1 MSIRFLFKFD
11 FFLYLFSFQIWFLF
25 NLILVKKIVYLNMT
39 LLPVDLF
46 VLPESRRLAVDL
58 AAVVANVTFA
68 LIKKLSKNVD
78 WSENKS

>member
-1 MSIRFLFKFD
+1 
-11 FFLYLFSFQIWFLF
+11 
-25 NLILVKKIVYLNMT
+25 MT

-68 LIKKLSKNVD
+68 LIKKLNKNFYR
-78 WSENKS
+78 SENES

>member
-1 MSIRFLFKFD
+1 LKFD
-11 FFLYLFSFQIWFLF
+11 FFSNSISFQICFLF

-78 WSENKS
+78 